1 MMKKYDLVF
10 TIECLS
16 ESIANSVRVDLEK
29 VVERIY
35 RDIVVKSKTV
45 EHPTFEGVFNL
56 QKELIEMEDAPEIAE
71 AMIEE
76 RRIRDLLEMD

>member
-1 MMKKYDLVF
+1 MMKKYDLIF

-35 RDIVVKSKTV
+35 RDIVVKSKTI
-45 EHPTFEGVFNL
+45 EHPTFEGVLKLIPKIFDK
-56 QKELIEMEDAPEIAE
+56 KEMNY
-71 AMIEE
+71 
-76 RRIRDLLEMD
+76 